1 MSFASDIKAVTTDAT
16 AQVIDGR
23 SRVQG
28 IYFVSGEAVG
38 SIELRSGGTEG
49 SLVLSLATPG
59 APFSDN
65 VILPDAGL
73 LFKDGVHATL
83 DGVDSVTLFYYG
95 GAETPI
101 PDPEA

>member
-1 MSFASDIKAVTTDAT
+1 MSFASDIKAVTADAT

-28 IYFVSGEAVG
+28 IYFVSTDGEG
-38 SIELRSGGTEG
+38 TIELRSGGVTGELVV
-49 SLVLSLATPG
+49 SLVTPG
-59 APFSDN
+59 DDSSDN

-83 DGVDSVTLFYYG
+83 TDVASVTLFYYG
-95 GAETPI
+95 GAPTPA
-101 PDPEA
+101 PPEE